1 MSTVLTNTTEP
12 ASHERVKEYY
22 CLLAENQ
29 LLADHEQAVTISTLL
44 EWKSNGDV
52 GGPLS
57 RDDFLRLVRGQQ
69 IVETT
74 IIWEVWDG
82 TTVWPYLQAQKLTLF
97 REVNR
102 VTLPSAKSPPV
113 PSVSTPTDD
122 VSADELLGSV
132 LQESCVEL
140 PLTKPSLLW
149 RIPLISWFLVLCG
162 WRPRGLPTTVRPA
175 DPIGESPTEQAFAT
189 QASSGRNATPTTLA
203 TDKQTV
209 ANDADGEPN
218 STTTD
223 TADSNLNGIGGL
235 SLDDLEDADAATPQD
250 QFGSAT
256 AVFRP
261 AAEVGQIAE
270 TGNING
276 PLDEPP
282 PDGRLHGAIANAVD
296 YFDAKTA
303 NSLAQQDQL
312 QAAKPRL
319 RDQLMMVVLQ
329 AGRFVVWPFRGII
342 ALSEKAVASERTLVT
357 GESFQRLEASL
368 RRGLTHPLTWGV
380 VAGGVFLAVLSL
392 VMAMRPDR
400 PDELDMYAVR
410 KLKEAQEAIQAVR
423 ATRPDEKAW
432 AEFSQTLTGELTV
445 LKEALQKDMKTNRPI
460 KEGLYLEL
468 EYRLPRILKEGRLK
482 PSPVEGGLAT
492 RLRDAERRIKSAS
505 H

>member
-22 CLLAENQ
+22 CLLAANR
-29 LLADHEQAVTISTLL
+29 LLADHEQSVTISTLH

-57 RDDFLRLVRGQQ
+57 RDDFLRLVREQQ

-74 IIWEVWDG
+74 IVWEVWDG
-82 TTVWPYLQAQKLTLF
+82 ATVWPYLQAQKLTLY

-132 LQESCVEL
+132 LQESRVEL
-140 PLTKPSLLW
+140 PLMKPSLLW
-149 RIPLISWFLVLCG
+149 RIPLIGWLLVLCG
-162 WRPRGLPTTVRPA
+162 WRMRGLPTAIRPA
-175 DPIGESPTEQAFAT
+175 DPIGESPTEQAFAPV
-189 QASSGRNATPTTLA
+189 AFSGRSVSPTTLA

-209 ANDADGEPN
+209 VNDANGKPN
-218 STTTD
+218 SISTD

-235 SLDDLEDADAATPQD
+235 SLNDLEDADATDLREHFDSVA
-250 QFGSAT
+250 

-261 AAEVGQIAE
+261 AVEVGQIAE

-276 PLDEPP
+276 SLDEPP
-282 PDGRLHGAIANAVD
+282 PDGKLQGAIANALD

-303 NSLAQQDQL
+303 SSLAQQDKQ

-329 AGRFVVWPFRGII
+329 AGRFVVWPFCGLI

-368 RRGLTHPLTWGV
+368 RRGLTHPLTWGI

-445 LKEALQKDMKTNRPI
+445 LKEALQKDMKTNRAI

-492 RLRDAERRIKSAS
+492 RLRDAERRIKSAP